1 MLRVV
6 CVSVCPYATQHRAET
21 LGATWSVVAGAAFG
35 GRHSHAMVA
44 LPGDVLIVAGGVVAE
59 TGLPTSDVW
68 RSDDAAQSWWLQTAT
83 ASFAPRYG
91 HSAVVLEGSIH
102 ILGGFGSDSLETF
115 SDVHRSDDAGRSWT
129 LVSASSDTPWAGRGR
144 FGAVVTPSD
153 AIIIVGGSDGGS
165 TVFTD
170 VWASADGGI
179 SWRLVAT
186 DAPPRHSFGLATM
199 PGGDIFLYGGANSTA
214 GDTTNNCL
222 RSSDGGVSWSEEAS
236 LSALGWMGALGG
248 RALVSNGMLFVIG
261 GQHDSHIPEIY
272 RSLDEGVSFEV
283 QMTGTP
289 TRLFFAAA
297 VLGTGSLVLSGGIA
311 GVTSSDSLVSEMTG
325 AHRWYDQDCSLSA
338 RALCGA
344 PPSSTALTVSLPAS
358 VGRVVPANAASEPVQ
373 IAYAPPVPSITVKGE
388 SSLVTTDSVEF
399 EVTWSSPVS
408 ALDAFDFT
416 VSWPGSLGE
425 RSLIGE
431 GVEWTFTV
439 HLGELPSIC
448 PSGFRSSAGL
458 GLCARVIHSAATWET
473 QNAACAPFTLATA
486 ASDAEMLFFAELLS
500 NTQDAWYVPAACR
513 SAASKLMAA
522 ATIAGSAS
530 TVALARLPW
539 SLRGRAA
546 TLSTPTSCRGMTA
559 CRRAV
564 LLDAGYCTLDTVR
577 SAVLRARWPF
587 HVVTRGASR
596 CARLEPRVSCNRERV
611 FVRSAR
617 ADSTCC
623 VIGRLACAHRRLGWQ
638 RVCAVRCAQES

>member
-325 AHRWYDQDCSLSA
+325 EH
-338 RALCGA
+338 
-344 PPSSTALTVSLPAS
+344 
-358 VGRVVPANAASEPVQ
+358 
-373 IAYAPPVPSITVKGE
+373 
-388 SSLVTTDSVEF
+388 
-399 EVTWSSPVS
+399 
-408 ALDAFDFT
+408 
-416 VSWPGSLGE
+416 
-425 RSLIGE
+425 
-431 GVEWTFTV
+431 
-439 HLGELPSIC
+439 H
-448 PSGFRSSAGL
+448 
-458 GLCARVIHSAATWET
+458 
-473 QNAACAPFTLATA
+473 
-486 ASDAEMLFFAELLS
+486 
-500 NTQDAWYVPAACR
+500 
-513 SAASKLMAA
+513 
-522 ATIAGSAS
+522 
-530 TVALARLPW
+530 
-539 SLRGRAA
+539 
-546 TLSTPTSCRGMTA
+546 
-559 CRRAV
+559 
-564 LLDAGYCTLDTVR
+564 
-577 SAVLRARWPF
+577 
-587 HVVTRGASR
+587 
-596 CARLEPRVSCNRERV
+596 
-611 FVRSAR
+611 
-617 ADSTCC
+617 
-623 VIGRLACAHRRLGWQ
+623 
-638 RVCAVRCAQES
+638 